1 MLMLDA
7 KTVLNSLDY
16 PAMVDEMQE
25 MHRQPQSL
33 VDELLIESTDS
44 ANNANHFFIRAGW
57 QPEEAVGAKVITIF
71 PRNNETKLRPS
82 IQAVY
87 ILFEGKYGTPVAC
100 LDGTALTY
108 VKTAAD
114 SALGARLLARK
125 SMVTMLMIG
134 AGEMAYHLVVAHC
147 QTRPSITSVFI
158 WNRTME
164 KAQALCQSDLRQRFP
179 YISFKP
185 AESIE
190 TVLPDA
196 DLICSATAA
205 TAPLIAGK
213 LLKKGCHVDLIGA
226 YTPEMREAD
235 DDCIGRASIFVDSR
249 STTIHHT
256 GELMIPIA
264 NEVIKETDIKAELAD
279 LCRSEHQGR
288 RNDSEITLF
297 KNGGGGHLDLM
308 VARIIY
314 NHNQS
319 E

>member
-7 KTVLNSLDY
+7 NAVLNSLDF
-16 PAMVDEMQE
+16 PTMVDQMRE
-25 MHRQPQSL
+25 MHRQPEAM
-33 VDELLIESTDS
+33 VDELLMESIDS
-44 ANNANHFFIRAGW
+44 GGNANHFFLRTGW

-71 PRNNETKLRPS
+71 PRNNESKVRPS

-87 ILFEGKYGTPVAC
+87 ILFEGQYGTPVAC

-114 SALGARLLARK
+114 SALGAKLLARED
-125 SMVTMLMIG
+125 METMLMIG
-134 AGEMAYHLVVAHC
+134 AGEMAYHLITAHC
-147 QTRPSITSVFI
+147 QTHQSISKVFI

-164 KAQALCQSDLRQRFP
+164 KAHALCQGDLKQRFP
-179 YISFKP
+179 SVSFEP
-185 AESIE
+185 ADSIG
-190 TVLPDA
+190 TTLPDA

-205 TAPLIAGK
+205 TNPLIPGK
-213 LLKKGCHVDLIGA
+213 LLKKGSHVDLIGA

-235 DDCIGRASIFVDSR
+235 DDCFRRASVFVDSR

-256 GELMIPIA
+256 GELMVPLA
-264 NEVIKETDIKAELAD
+264 NRVIRETDVKAELTD
-279 LCRSEHQGR
+279 LCREEHRGR
-288 RNDSEITLF
+288 ENNSEITLF

-314 NHNQS
+314 KHNYRK
-319 E
+319 